1 MNHLLSAPL
10 QQFYQQW
17 RAVIN
22 DSHPEVDGIWTGLR
36 LVGGIPTHLK
46 NMTSSVGMMTFP
58 IYGKIKAMFQ
68 TTNQEK
74 KLSNMGIFL
83 YVHILSISTY
93 SRITIP
99 IQQRTRINRVIL
111 LDLHSILYVIFS
123 IMAVAKST
131 GTMDLPSPWLILLG
145 SLSNYFWGVWD
156 NRPT

>member
-1 MNHLLSAPL
+1 VNHLLSAPL

-58 IYGKIKAMFQ
+58 IYGKIKNMFQ

-83 YVHILSISTY
+83 ICPYSIYFYLLQDHYTY
-93 SRITIP
+93 T
-99 IQQRTRINRVIL
+99 
-111 LDLHSILYVIFS
+111 
-123 IMAVAKST
+123 AK
-131 GTMDLPSPWLILLG
+131 
-145 SLSNYFWGVWD
+145 N
-156 NRPT
+156 